1 MRLRL
6 LPSLFLLRRLI
17 GELTGIREQLT
28 LQTGLL
34 VRLAAQ
40 IAPVPPVVDRA
51 VVAEET
57 GLSFVDPVDQA
68 LLLDYAHRTE
78 RDTGHS
84 PTDDELVTYL
94 ADEKTLDL
102 HTRLVARDRELER
115 LAAEQRR

>member
-6 LPSLFLLRRLI
+6 LPGLFIIRRLV
-17 GELTGIREQLT
+17 GELSGIREQLT

-34 VRLAAQ
+34 TRLAAQ
-40 IAPVPPVVDRA
+40 IAPSPPVVDRA

-68 LLLDYAHRTE
+68 LLLDYARRVE
-78 RDTGHS
+78 QDTGHI
-84 PTDDELVTYL
+84 PTDDELATYL

-102 HTRLVARDRELER
+102 HTRLVARDRELDR
-115 LAAEQRR
+115 LASERR